1 MLSELELRAIG
12 AFYPEPTC
20 RTVREIAKASG
31 YSYERAHT
39 ALRSLERKGIA
50 RSKRIGNVIA
60 YDLITR
66 SDEALLGFMMVISE
80 RARRFKEKHASVYE
94 AVQEFADKVDPEI
107 CILFGSY
114 SKGYETELSDIDLLF
129 VTDREDTA
137 KQSHSLSDRLNKDIT
152 AIDVPKKA
160 FRAMER
166 HNPGLFYDILHNGIV
181 VKGYERYFELVY
193 RWDLW
198 STIISDGSSDGG
210 SSRGRPL
217 RRGAVRVTSRRRGRT
232 CRR

>member
-12 AFYPEPTC
+12 AFYPEPTG

-50 RSKRIGNVIA
+50 RSRRIGNVIT

-66 SDEALLGFMMVISE
+66 SDGALLGFMMVISE
-80 RARRFKEKHASVYE
+80 RARRFKEKHGTVYN
-94 AVQEFADKVDPEI
+94 AVREFADAVDPEI

-114 SKGYETELSDIDLLF
+114 SKGYETELSDVDLLF
-129 VTDREDTA
+129 VTDRKDMA
-137 KQSHSLSDRLNKDIT
+137 KRSHSLSARLNKDIT
-152 AIDVPKKA
+152 AIDLPKRA

-166 HNPGLFYDILHNGIV
+166 HNPGFFYDILHNGIV

-198 STIISDGSSDGG
+198 STIISDGSSEGG
-210 SSRGRPL
+210 SSRGRPS
-217 RRGAVRVTSRRRGRT
+217 RRGAVRVMSRRRGRT